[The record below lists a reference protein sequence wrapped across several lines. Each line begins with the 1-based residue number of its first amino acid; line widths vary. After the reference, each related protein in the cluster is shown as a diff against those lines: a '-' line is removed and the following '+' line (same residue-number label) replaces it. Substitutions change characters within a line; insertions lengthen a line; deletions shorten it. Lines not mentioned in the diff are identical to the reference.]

1 MSQSQHEIIKV
12 VSRWIRDLVE
22 VYKEELLECEVDT
35 LEYKLI
41 GAKIEALEELIVDIN
56 EPQTIVSPDWAN
68 KIQESLNIIE
78 TNKIIKDGL

>member
-56 EPQTIVSPDWAN
+56 EPQAIVSPDWAN

-78 TNKIIKDGL
+78 TKKIIKDGL